1 VPQAVVVREFGA
13 PESFAL
19 EEFDPG
25 PPGPGEVRVAIK
37 VAGVSF
43 VDVLATTGKYQHM
56 PTLPYIPGSEGA
68 GVVEAM
74 GEGRHRFRAVGD
86 RVLFSSSNGG
96 LFATHN
102 NFPAARVNRVPE
114 RVSLETAAV
123 VIANYNTALYAL
135 IDRARAKAGETMLV
149 LGAAGGTGIAAIQ
162 VGKHLGLRVIASAS
176 SAEKRQAALA
186 AGADVAVETGAADW
200 RDQVRAAN
208 GGRPVDIVFDPVGGS
223 LSELAL
229 RTLDYDGRHLVIGFT
244 AGIPAIPTNLA
255 LLKSVSIV
263 GVHLGDT
270 MKRWPEKAGV
280 LRAEVLDLAAKG
292 AFTPAIAER
301 FALQDF
307 VAAMNAASSGKAA
320 GRIVIDMA

>member
-1 VPQAVVVREFGA
+1 MPLAVTVRAFG
-13 PESFAL
+13 PPDDFAL
-19 EEFDPG
+19 EQFDPG

-43 VDVLATTGKYQHM
+43 VDVLATTGKYQHV
-56 PTLPYIPGSEGA
+56 PALPYIPGSEGA
-68 GVVEAM
+68 GIVEVL
-74 GEGRHRFRAVGD
+74 GEGVSGLAPGD
-86 RVLFSSSNGG
+86 RVLFSSSGGG
-96 LFATHN
+96 LFATAN
-102 NFPAARVNRVPE
+102 NFPAARFSRVPKG
-114 RVSLETAAV
+114 VSLETAAV
-123 VIANYNTALYAL
+123 IIANYNTALYAL
-135 IDRARAKAGETMLV
+135 IDRARAKPGEAMLV

-176 SAEKRQAALA
+176 SGEKRQAALA
-186 AGADVAVETGAADW
+186 AGADVAVETGAAAW

-255 LLKSVSIV
+255 LLKSASVV

-270 MKRWPEKAGV
+270 MKRWPEKADG
-280 LRAEVLDLAAKG
+280 LRAKVLELAAQG
-292 AFTPAIAER
+292 AIAPAIAER
-301 FALQDF
+301 YPLHEF
-307 VAAMNAASSGKAA
+307 VAARKSAQAGKAA
-320 GRIVIDMA
+320 GRIVIVMD

>member
-1 VPQAVVVREFGA
+1 MVRAFGE
-13 PESFAL
+13 PERFAL

-25 PPGPGEVRVAIK
+25 APGPDEVRVSIK

-43 VDVLATTGKYQHM
+43 VDVLATTGKYQHV

-68 GVVEAM
+68 GVVDAV
-74 GEGRHRFRAVGD
+74 GEGVTHVAPGD
-86 RVLFSSSNGG
+86 RVLFSSSGGG
-96 LFATHN
+96 LFATAN
-102 NFPAARVNRVPE
+102 VFPATRVSPVPE
-114 RVSLETAAV
+114 GVSLETAAV
-123 VIANYNTALYAL
+123 IIANYNTALYAL
-135 IDRARAKAGETMLV
+135 IDRARAKPGETMLV

-176 SAEKRQAALA
+176 SEEKRQAARA
-186 AGADVAVETGAADW
+186 AGSDIAVETGAGDW
-200 RDQVRAAN
+200 REQVRAAN

-270 MKRWPEKAGV
+270 MKRWPEKAGELRTKV
-280 LRAEVLDLAAKG
+280 LQLAEQG
-292 AFTPAIAER
+292 AIAPAIAER
-301 FALQDF
+301 YALRDFA
-307 VAAMNAASSGKAA
+307 AAMNSAKAGKAA
-320 GRIVIDMA
+320 GRIVIEMD

>member
-1 VPQAVVVREFGA
+1 MVRAFGP

-19 EEFDPG
+19 EQFDPG

-43 VDVLATTGKYQHM
+43 VDVLATTGKYQHV
-56 PTLPYIPGSEGA
+56 PALPYVPGSEGA
-68 GVVEAM
+68 GLVEAL
-74 GEGRHRFRAVGD
+74 GEGVTGLAPGD
-86 RVLFSSSNGG
+86 RVLFSSSSGG
-96 LFATHN
+96 LFATAN
-102 NFPAARVNRVPE
+102 TFPASRVSRVPDG
-114 RVSLETAAV
+114 VSLETAAV

-135 IDRARAKAGETMLV
+135 TDRARAKAGEAMLV

-162 VGKHLGLRVIASAS
+162 TGKHLGLRVIASAS
-176 SAEKRQAALA
+176 SEEKREAALV
-186 AGADVAVETGAADW
+186 AGADVTVETGAADW

-229 RTLDYDGRHLVIGFT
+229 RTLDYDGRHLIIGFT

-255 LLKSVSIV
+255 LLKSVSLV

-270 MKRWPEKAGV
+270 MKRWPEKAAV
-280 LRAEVLDLAAKG
+280 LRAQVLDLAGKG
-292 AFTPAIAER
+292 VFTPAIAER
-301 FALQDF
+301 YPLRDF
-307 VAAMNAASSGKAA
+307 VAAMNAASSGRAA
-320 GRIVIDMA
+320 GRIVIVMD

>member
-1 VPQAVVVREFGA
+1 MVRAFGP

-25 PPGPGEVRVAIK
+25 RPGPGEVRVAIK

-43 VDVLATTGKYQHM
+43 VDVLATTGKYQHV

-68 GVVEAM
+68 GIVEAL
-74 GEGRHRFRAVGD
+74 GEGVSGLAPGD
-86 RVLFSSSNGG
+86 RVLFSSSTGG
-96 LFATHN
+96 LFATAN
-102 NFPAARVNRVPE
+102 TFPASRVSRVPKG
-114 RVSLETAAV
+114 VSLETAAV

-135 IDRARAKAGETMLV
+135 TDRARAKPGETMLV

-176 SAEKRQAALA
+176 SEEKRKAALA

-208 GGRPVDIVFDPVGGS
+208 GGKALDIVFDPVGGS

-255 LLKSVSIV
+255 LLKSVSVV

-280 LRAEVLDLAAKG
+280 LRAQVLELAGKG
-292 AFTPAIAER
+292 VFTPAIAER
-301 FALQDF
+301 YPLSDF

-320 GRIVIDMA
+320 GRVLIVMD

>member
-1 VPQAVVVREFGA
+1 MAEAVMVRAFGP

-19 EEFDPG
+19 EDHDPG
-25 PPGPGEVRVAIK
+25 PPAPGEVRVAIK

-43 VDVLATTGKYQHM
+43 VDVLATSGKYQHM

-68 GVVEAM
+68 GIVEAL
-74 GEGRHRFRAVGD
+74 GEGVTGLAVGE
-86 RVLFSSSNGG
+86 RVLFSSSSGG
-96 LFATHN
+96 LFATHS
-102 NFPAARVNRVPE
+102 NFPASRVSRIPDG
-114 RVSLETAAV
+114 VSLETAAV
-123 VIANYNTALYAL
+123 IIANYNTALYAL
-135 IDRARAKAGETMLV
+135 ADRARAKAGETLLV

-162 VGKHLGLRVIASAS
+162 TGKHLGLRVIASAS
-176 SAEKRQAALA
+176 SEDKRKAALA

-200 RDQVRAAN
+200 REQVRAAN
-208 GGRPVDIVFDPVGGS
+208 HGRPVDIVFDPVGGS

-255 LLKSVSIV
+255 LLKSVSVV

-280 LRAEVLDLAAKG
+280 LRAQVLNLAGKG
-292 AFTPAIAER
+292 VFAPPIAER
-301 FALQDF
+301 FALRDF

-320 GRIVIDMA
+320 GRIVIVMD